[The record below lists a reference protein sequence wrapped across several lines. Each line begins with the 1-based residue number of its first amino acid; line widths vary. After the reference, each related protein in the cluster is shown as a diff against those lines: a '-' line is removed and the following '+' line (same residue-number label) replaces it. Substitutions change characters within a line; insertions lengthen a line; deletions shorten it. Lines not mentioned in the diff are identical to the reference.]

1 MNINE
6 LLASGRVWYNVPGKT
21 AVDFI
26 EALIKAIKIPQGV
39 NRAELAQACSR
50 REMSSSTA
58 MGRGLAFPHP
68 GVPMAVKP
76 EDAFVALAYPR
87 FPVDWKAPDGAPVK
101 AVFMVVSATRNDHLI
116 TLSSFAKLCGDD
128 TFYSALMRQAPQDEL
143 ASIIEKLGSSSK
155 LVT

>member
-1 MNINE
+1 MEISE
-6 LLASGRVWYNVPGKT
+6 LLVRGRVWYNIPGKT

-26 EALIKAIKIPQGV
+26 EAFVEALKVPESINK
-39 NRAELAQACSR
+39 LDLSQACSR

-68 GVPMAVKP
+68 GTLMAIKP

-101 AVFMVVSATRNDHLI
+101 AVFMVVSSSRNDHLM
-116 TLSSFAKLCGDD
+116 TLSSFAKLCGKDE
-128 TFYSALMRQAPQDEL
+128 FYAALTRQAPLQDL
-143 ASIIEKLGSSSK
+143 TGLMRTGTAGKK
-155 LVT
+155 